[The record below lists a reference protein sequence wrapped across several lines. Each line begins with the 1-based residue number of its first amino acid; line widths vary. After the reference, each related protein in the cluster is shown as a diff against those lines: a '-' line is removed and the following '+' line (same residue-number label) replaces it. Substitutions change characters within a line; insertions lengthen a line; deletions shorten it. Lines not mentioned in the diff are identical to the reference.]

1 MLNEERVILMTKM
14 EAYAQKEGKKNM
26 KVGKYFRS
34 DYISL
39 QLLKSIV
46 SATIAYVICF
56 ALYILYDLEN
66 FLQDFYKMDLI
77 AFARNVLLYYGVTVV
92 AYGIISYLVYA
103 YRYTK
108 ARKSLKDYYN
118 HLKKLNS
125 LYQELASF

>member
-56 ALYILYDLEN
+56 AL
-66 FLQDFYKMDLI
+66 
-77 AFARNVLLYYGVTVV
+77 
-92 AYGIISYLVYA
+92 
-103 YRYTK
+103 
-108 ARKSLKDYYN
+108 
-118 HLKKLNS
+118 
-125 LYQELASF
+125 

>member
-77 AFARNVLLYYGVTVV
+77 AFARNVLLY
-92 AYGIISYLVYA
+92 
-103 YRYTK
+103 
-108 ARKSLKDYYN
+108 
-118 HLKKLNS
+118 
-125 LYQELASF
+125 

>member
-14 EAYAQKEGKKNM
+14 EAYAQNEGKKNM
-26 KVGKYFRS
+26 RIGKYFRG

-39 QLLKSIV
+39 QILKAVI

-66 FLQDFYKMDLI
+66 FLQDIYKMDI
-77 AFARNVLLYYGVTVV
+77 VAFIKNALLYYGITVV

-103 YRYTK
+103 YRYAR

-125 LYQELASF
+125 LYQE

>member
-14 EAYAQKEGKKNM
+14 EAYAQNEGKRNM
-26 KVGKYFRS
+26 RIGKYFRG

-39 QLLKSIV
+39 QILKSVI

-66 FLQDFYKMDLI
+66 FLQNIYKMDI
-77 AFARNVLLYYGVTVV
+77 VAFIRNALLYYGITVV

-103 YRYTK
+103 YRYAR

-125 LYQELASF
+125 LYQE